1 MADTTRKSRTDQ
13 SQETDER
20 IARAAIELV
29 NEVGPDLFTVT
40 ELARRIGLTTG
51 AVYRRFDS
59 GDDILKAIWCDCWSS
74 LRGFAEAS
82 YFGNSRSE
90 SEFDVAVSEFVKPSS
105 KARAAALILTC
116 SRRLALIH
124 QPVKDDVWQ
133 FCSPTEG
140 TDPVEM
146 GLRFSSL
153 SLALGRCLLSE
164 VVTVDSDAIREISC
178 AMIGTPSPHELV
190 RVDSSPRIYELVNQA
205 QIDADLLI
213 AGVSLISQVGFEGTT
228 ASRIARETS
237 RPFSQFD
244 KQFGSKIRLME
255 RLVESLI
262 PPVLDFENQM
272 RDAQGPVDSLAAMKS
287 WNAVENSTVRKLV
300 AEIVLVAN
308 VREPIRNL
316 VAAKLTS
323 RAQVLSDLGVEGIGL
338 VRGAWHFG
346 SAYFVGMSTLGLL
359 VPTGDMDFS
368 GAVTALIS
376 MRDLVVEAVT
386 ARFPGAPPAPQVL

>member
-1 MADTTRKSRTDQ
+1 MAATTRISRTDQ

-29 NEVGPDLFTVT
+29 NDVGPDLFTAT
-40 ELARRIGLTTG
+40 ELARRADLTTG
-51 AVYRRFDS
+51 AIYRRFDS
-59 GDDILKAIWCDCWSS
+59 VDDVLKAIWRICWSS
-74 LRGFAEAS
+74 LRRFAEAS

-90 SEFDVAVSEFVKPSS
+90 SEFDVAISEYVKPSS
-105 KARAAALILTC
+105 KARAAALILSC
-116 SRRLALIH
+116 SRRVALID
-124 QPVKDDVWQ
+124 QQVREDAWQ
-133 FCSPTEG
+133 YCSPTEV
-140 TDPVEM
+140 TDPVEK
-146 GLRFSSL
+146 GLRFASL

-164 VVTVDSDAIREISC
+164 VVAVDSDALREV
-178 AMIGTPSPHELV
+178 ARVMIGPPEVQELI
-190 RVDSSPRIYELVNQA
+190 RVDSSPRVYELVNQA
-205 QIDADLLI
+205 EIDADLLI

-244 KQFGSKIRLME
+244 KKFGSKIRLME

-272 RDAQGPVDSLAAMKS
+272 RDARGAVDCSAAMNS

-300 AEIVLVAN
+300 AEIILVAN
-308 VREPIRNL
+308 AREPIRNL

-346 SAYFVGMSTLGLL
+346 NAYFVGMSTLGLS

-386 ARFPGAPPAPQVL
+386 ARSPNAPPAPQVV